1 MLQNNTQFFKPS
13 QLFRNLSILEAVS
26 RDSGVTQK
34 TLARETYMSEAMVN
48 QYIRDLQT
56 QGILELKSV
65 NKKQFLYSLTRQGQ
79 ELRLNLQDRY
89 CSEMVQF
96 LNKLKQRIRDSLSE
110 LIQKKSCPV
119 ALLGATEECEL
130 VLQILRQD
138 TNATIVAL
146 ADPNPEK
153 QGQKLQ
159 GQVIISPEKLSSVHF
174 DYLVLASF
182 NRQDLTRSITEHVP
196 GNKEFEILKI

>member
-1 MLQNNTQFFKPS
+1 MLQTNTQFFKPS
-13 QLFRNLSILEAVS
+13 QLFRSLSILEAVS

-138 TNATIVAL
+138 TNSTIVAL

-153 QGQKLQ
+153 QGQNLQ
-159 GQVIISPEKLSSVHF
+159 GKVIISPEKLSSVHF
-174 DYLVLASF
+174 DYLVVASF
-182 NRQDLTRSITEHVP
+182 NGQELTRSTTEHVP
-196 GNKEFEILKI
+196 GNKEFKTLKI